1 MVLWSMTGGVCSLS
15 TRNCLVSEV
24 YMTSFFA
31 KHAAIKQLVAK
42 LQDTCYDGVFTNAP
56 IHLIIMNDNGRNIEE
71 NCIPDQESGSYASLG
86 LA

>member
-24 YMTSFFA
+24 YMTSFFV
-31 KHAAIKQLVAK
+31 KHAAIKQLGAK

-56 IHLIIMNDNGRNIEE
+56 IHLIRGRNIEE